1 MRISFLVDK
10 TGPAESGI
18 FADGGGGDGIVK
30 IGTVFTEARYWGPG
44 PFPGEGATKP
54 IHLTVVKILAYG
66 HELDELPSPITGRLF
81 LQGEG
86 AEELA
91 PDVIIFCNE

>member
-1 MRISFLVDK
+1 MRNRFLIYK
-10 TGPAESGI
+10 TGPTEGGI
-18 FADGGGGDGIVK
+18 FVDGGGGDGIVK
-30 IGTVFTEARYWGPG
+30 IGTVFTQARYWGSG
-44 PFPGEGATKP
+44 PFPGEGETKP

-91 PDVIIFCNE
+91 SDVIIFSDE